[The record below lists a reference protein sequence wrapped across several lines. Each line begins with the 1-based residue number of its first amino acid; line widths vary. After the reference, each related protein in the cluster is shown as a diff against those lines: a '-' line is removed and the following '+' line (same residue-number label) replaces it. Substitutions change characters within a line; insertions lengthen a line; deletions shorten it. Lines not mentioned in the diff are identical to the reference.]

1 MNSHKICFGHRALRH
16 VAALFVAFAVGFG
29 ASPNAV
35 AQDRQA
41 IAGTSVSLVAPKGF
55 VPATGFA
62 GLANQA
68 TQASVLIMEMP
79 AVAHPQLVP
88 LFSDMATAKT
98 NFAKQNIAIERI
110 DEVAAAG
117 GGKAPVINGMQ
128 IAGGAR
134 FDKWIGLF
142 KGEKTVMVTVQ
153 APQAAKLGHATV
165 LAMMSSVSL
174 GKEATLAERLATL
187 PFSFTP
193 TEPFRII
200 DTIGGSSVLMT
211 AGELNTDPA
220 GKQPLL
226 IIAYQLTA
234 PSVASPLEVA
244 AETMLRQT
252 RDYQTAKITTRER
265 TRFAGTDG
273 LLLSGTFDHANGA
286 TKRFVQYMAFDPK
299 GRFVRMI
306 ASADDAGFEKLQPT
320 IAAIA
325 GSVAFAAGK

>member
-1 MNSHKICFGHRALRH
+1 MNSNKICFSRRASHL
-16 VAALFVAFAVGFG
+16 VAALLTAFAVGFG
-29 ASPNAV
+29 ACPNAV

-55 VPATGFA
+55 TPATGFA

-98 NFAKQNIAIERI
+98 NFAKQNIAIASI
-110 DEVAAAG
+110 DEVATTG
-117 GGKAPVINGMQ
+117 GDKAPVISGTQ
-128 IAGGAR
+128 TAGGAR
-134 FDKWIGLF
+134 LDKWIGLF

-153 APQAAKLGHATV
+153 APKAAALGHATV
-165 LAMMSSVSL
+165 LALMSSVSL
-174 GKEATLAERLATL
+174 GKEPTLAERLAAL
-187 PFSFTP
+187 PFTLTP
-193 TEPFRII
+193 AEPFRVI
-200 DTIGGSSVLMT
+200 DTIAGSGVLMT

-226 IIAYQLTA
+226 IVAYQLSVPAAASTLEATA
-234 PSVASPLEVA
+234 EA
-244 AETMLRQT
+244 TLRQT
-252 RDYQTAKITTRER
+252 RDYRTAKITARER
-265 TRFAGTDG
+265 IRFAGTDG
-273 LLLSGTFDHANGA
+273 LLLSGTFDHANGT

-306 ASADDAGFEKLQPT
+306 ASADDASFEKLQPT

>member
-1 MNSHKICFGHRALRH
+1 MNSNEICFSRCASHL
-16 VAALFVAFAVGFG
+16 VAALLTAFAVGLG
-29 ASPNAV
+29 ACPNAV

-41 IAGTSVSLVAPKGF
+41 IAGTSVSLVAPNGF
-55 VPATGFA
+55 TPATGFA

-88 LFSDMATAKT
+88 LFSDIATAKT
-98 NFAKQNIAIERI
+98 NFAKQNIAIASI
-110 DEVAAAG
+110 DEVATAG
-117 GGKAPVINGMQ
+117 GDKAPVISGTQ
-128 IAGGAR
+128 TAGGAR
-134 FDKWIGLF
+134 LDKWIGLF

-174 GKEATLAERLATL
+174 GKEPTLAERLVAL
-187 PFSFTP
+187 PFTLTP
-193 TEPFRII
+193 AEPFRII
-200 DTIGGSSVLMT
+200 DTIAGSGVLMT

-226 IIAYQLTA
+226 IVAYQLSVPTA
-234 PSVASPLEVA
+234 ASTLEA
-244 AETMLRQT
+244 TAEATLRQT
-252 RDYQTAKITTRER
+252 RDYRTAKIVARER

-273 LLLSGTFDHANGA
+273 LLLSGTFDHANGT

-306 ASADDAGFEKLQPT
+306 ASADDASFEKLQPT

-325 GSVAFAAGK
+325 GSVALAAGK